1 MLLFYRYFLTIFP
14 LQLQERLLKHEL
26 SNTTGD
32 TSLNMSGQNLMGG
45 SNNRSESVPPP
56 HHVGGLLAAA
66 NVNASNL
73 MHQGGIPSYNS
84 PISYLRAQSEQPS
97 SAGAAGPFWPH
108 NHNTSTANFGNAPQT
123 PLSPVRIHPMFNN
136 QSMLRNGS
144 VGHQQIHATPSNLI
158 HLNNNLGSNNTNNL
172 NNANMNNITNNLANN
187 RIARVTG
194 NVQMPHMQ
202 GGGNS
207 QNNGGGSEHHHLFGN
222 NILNFNPL
230 NNNLNANVGSTNL
243 DHLPPIH
250 HHFGGH
256 HLGGHNMQS
265 NPHLMNHGQQPTL
278 NNQVAPGNR
287 ANNYW
292 DNFRR

>member
-1 MLLFYRYFLTIFP
+1 
-14 LQLQERLLKHEL
+14 
-26 SNTTGD
+26 
-32 TSLNMSGQNLMGG
+32 
-45 SNNRSESVPPP
+45 
-56 HHVGGLLAAA
+56 
-66 NVNASNL
+66 
-73 MHQGGIPSYNS
+73 
-84 PISYLRAQSEQPS
+84 
-97 SAGAAGPFWPH
+97 
-108 NHNTSTANFGNAPQT
+108 
-123 PLSPVRIHPMFNN
+123 
-136 QSMLRNGS
+136 MLRNGS
-144 VGHQQIHATPSNLI
+144 GGHQQIHATPSNLI

-202 GGGNS
+202 GGGSS